1 MKNSNTKWFK
11 NLFVLGIV
19 FALCITIANAQTS
32 DTNSKTSDSLYKPG
46 REFKNTI
53 RFNVTNPLIF
63 GGKSI
68 IFGYE
73 RVLKNNKSFSI
84 NIGQTGFP
92 SLNIVDSEELKANT
106 ILSEKG
112 FHISGDYR
120 FYLYKLNKYN
130 APRGVY
136 VGPYYSYNSFDKE
149 HSWTLNSETSGF
161 SGNVNTNL
169 GLTINTVGIELGY
182 QFVFW
187 KRFSVDLILMGPGV
201 GFYKW
206 DLSLDTSLSA
216 EDSALFFD
224 QLNAALEA
232 KFPGYEGDLGEG
244 DFQKKGAKSATSVG
258 YRYMINLGYRF

>member
-1 MKNSNTKWFK
+1 MKNSNFKWVK
-11 NLFVLGIV
+11 SLFVFGIV
-19 FALCITIANAQTS
+19 FALSNFNLNAQTS
-32 DTNSKTSDSLYKPG
+32 DSPTDSG
-46 REFKNTI
+46 SEFKNTI
-53 RFNVTNPLIF
+53 HFNITNPMIF
-63 GGKSI
+63 GNKSI

-73 RVLKNNKSFSI
+73 RVLKNNQSFSI

-92 SLNIVDSEELKANT
+92 SLDIIDSEELKANT

-120 FYLYKLNKYN
+120 FYLSKLNKYA

-136 VGPYYSYNSFDKE
+136 IGPYYGYNSFDKE

-161 SGNVNTNL
+161 SGDVNTNL
-169 GLTINTVGIELGY
+169 GLTINTVGVELGY

-187 KRFSVDLILMGPGV
+187 KRFSVDMILLGPGV

-206 DLSLDTSLSA
+206 DLSLDTTLSA

-224 QLNAALEA
+224 KLNAALEE
-232 KFPGYEGDLGEG
+232 KFPGYEGTLGEG
-244 DFQKKGAKSATSVG
+244 DFQKKGAKSTTSLG
-258 YRYMINLGYRF
+258 YRYMIQLGYRF

>member
-1 MKNSNTKWFK
+1 MKKTDFKWFK
-11 NLFVLGIV
+11 MLFVLVIV
-19 FALCITIANAQTS
+19 FASSNFNLNAQTS
-32 DTNSKTSDSLYKPG
+32 DSLKTPE

-53 RFNVTNPLIF
+53 HFNITNPMIF
-63 GGKSI
+63 GNKSI

-73 RVLKNNKSFSI
+73 RVLKNNRSFSI

-92 SLNIVDSEELKANT
+92 SLNIIASDELKANT

-120 FYLYKLNKYN
+120 FYLSKLNKYT

-136 VGPYYSYNSFDKE
+136 IGPYYGYNSFEKE
-149 HSWTLNSETSGF
+149 HNWTLNSETFQGD
-161 SGNVNTNL
+161 VNSNL
-169 GLTINTVGIELGY
+169 GLTINTVGVELGY

-187 KRFSVDLILMGPGV
+187 KRFSVDMILLGPGV

-206 DLSLDTSLSA
+206 DLSLDTTLSA

-224 QLNAALEA
+224 KLNAALEER
-232 KFPGYEGDLGEG
+232 FPGYEGTLGEG
-244 DFQKKGAKSATSVG
+244 DFQKKGAKSTTSLG
-258 YRYMINLGYRF
+258 YRYMIQLGYRF

>member
-1 MKNSNTKWFK
+1 MKNLSTKWFK
-11 NLFVLGIV
+11 NIFVLGVV
-19 FALCITIANAQTS
+19 FALSLTKANAQA
-32 DTNSKTSDSLYKPG
+32 SDSLYKPQ

-53 RFNVTNPLIF
+53 RFNITNPLIF

-73 RVLKNNKSFSI
+73 RVLKNNRSFSI
-84 NIGQTGFP
+84 NIGQAGFP
-92 SLNIVDSEELKANT
+92 SLNIISSDELKANT

-120 FYLYKLNKYN
+120 FYLSKLNKYN

-149 HSWTLNSETSGF
+149 HSWTLNSDTF
-161 SGNVNTNL
+161 QGNVNTNL
-169 GLTINTVGIELGY
+169 GLTINTVGVELGY

-187 KRFSVDLILMGPGV
+187 KRFSVDLILIGPGV

-206 DLSLDTSLSA
+206 DVALDTDLSA

-224 QLNAALEA
+224 KLNTALEE
-232 KFPGYEGDLGEG
+232 KFPGYEGTLGEG
-244 DFQKKGAKSATSVG
+244 DFQKKGAKSTTSIG
-258 YRYMINLGYRF
+258 YRYMIQVGYRF